1 MGRTKAKFDKRK
13 CLSCVY
19 HGRGMNGFTAK
30 IKRTSHGDTTVQV
43 FCDYANK
50 NGTGETCLHREPGGD
65 VTDRRGCDPKNCLLY
80 VEGKAKHDGNNNYCF
95 VGGDI

>member
-50 NGTGETCLHREPGGD
+50 NGTGETCLHREPGGM

-80 VEGKAKHDGNNNYCF
+80 VEGKATHDGNNNYCF